1 MKHGGLI
8 KKFGRSILDKI
19 PHKKDR
25 GKANQKLQTALP
37 LIYAGTWLFIDD
49 LSQKHHKLEITVDLN
64 ILIDSHELPGKMN
77 LRWFFWTRM
86 VIICKSLP
94 KISIRFPFM
103 TKQTIVHMIYQ
114 NTTSRGFEK
123 TMPQIEKTDIC
134 N

>member
-8 KKFGRSILDKI
+8 KKFGRSILSKI

-25 GKANQKLQTALP
+25 GKANQQLQTALP

-64 ILIDSHELPGKMN
+64 ILIDSHELPGKIEH
-77 LRWFFWTRM
+77 LDESSLVFFRTRM

-103 TKQTIVHMIYQ
+103 TKQTTAHMLYQ
-114 NTTSRGFEK
+114 NTTSSPSLVPGLF
-123 TMPQIEKTDIC
+123 
-134 N
+134 

>member
-64 ILIDSHELPGKMN
+64 ILIDSHELPGKIERLDESSLVFFDTYGYHLQISAEN
-77 LRWFFWTRM
+77 LHPVSVYDEADNRSYDLSEYY
-86 VIICKSLP
+86 K
-94 KISIRFPFM
+94 
-103 TKQTIVHMIYQ
+103 
-114 NTTSRGFEK
+114 
-123 TMPQIEKTDIC
+123 
-134 N
+134 

>member
-64 ILIDSHELPGKMN
+64 ILIDSHELPGKIERLDESSMVFLDTYGYHLQISAEN
-77 LRWFFWTRM
+77 LHPVSVYDEADNRSYDLSEYY
-86 VIICKSLP
+86 K
-94 KISIRFPFM
+94 
-103 TKQTIVHMIYQ
+103 
-114 NTTSRGFEK
+114 
-123 TMPQIEKTDIC
+123 
-134 N
+134 